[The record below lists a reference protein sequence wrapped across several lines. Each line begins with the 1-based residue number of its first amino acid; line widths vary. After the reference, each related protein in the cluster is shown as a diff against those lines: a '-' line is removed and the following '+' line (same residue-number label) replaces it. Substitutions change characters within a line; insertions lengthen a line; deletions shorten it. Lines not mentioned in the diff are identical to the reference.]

1 MGHYWHRDDGLQYW
15 DWDDELELYA
25 EFLDG
30 ENGPRKDAPIPQEHS
45 MKVDTQEDAEA
56 LAEVYR
62 TVRMARRLKS
72 QMMED
77 YLGHAFV
84 MEFVDVATKA
94 EELTGEMIDGGA

>member
-1 MGHYWHRDDGLQYW
+1 MDF
-15 DWDDELELYA
+15 DWVDK
-25 EFLDG
+25 EFSTG
-30 ENGPRKDAPIPQEHS
+30 EKTRVLRRPVTPKKPFVE
-45 MKVDTQEDAEA
+45 VDTQEDAEA

-62 TVRMARRLKS
+62 HVRMARRLKS

-94 EELTGEMIDGGA
+94 EELTGKMIDGDA